1 MNITFTVIYGVGI
14 WDLTHTGVLPTGGII
29 RSGIIMIIGGLHGLP
44 IMVDTGI
51 IRTIP
56 VITGDIMGIITTI
69 LIGPTTMDIIPSI
82 LGNGVHS
89 TAGQRIIVGMI
100 MHLCPLRYLVI
111 EECPNRQAL
120 KIHARAIVYVRIILK
135 GRELLRVLNRQ
146 INQG

>member
-1 MNITFTVIYGVGI
+1 MNTTFTVIYGVGI

-89 TAGQRIIVGMI
+89 TAG
-100 MHLCPLRYLVI
+100 
-111 EECPNRQAL
+111 
-120 KIHARAIVYVRIILK
+120 
-135 GRELLRVLNRQ
+135 
-146 INQG
+146 